1 MRNHYTE
8 INCAFTVLYIIC
20 SSSLIT
26 ILAARTRLYP
36 LSIYFYDNLCLLFS
50 VWTPFKSWISK
61 NGRKRICLFVM
72 RSLFADFHIPNFN
85 NSLDKELTFY
95 PVFISLRSI
104 FPKSFFTLHLRH
116 RGCTYTVQISRF
128 WTTINNLAA
137 RIKLR
142 MKIS

>member
-8 INCAFTVLYIIC
+8 INCAFTVLYTIC
-20 SSSLIT
+20 SSLIT
-26 ILAARTRLYP
+26 VLATRARLYP
-36 LSIYFYDNLCLLFS
+36 HSIYFNDNLCLLFS

-61 NGRKRICLFVM
+61 NDRKRICLFVM
-72 RSLFADFHIPNFN
+72 RSLFADFYISNFN
-85 NSLDKELTFY
+85 NSLDKELKFY
-95 PVFISLRSI
+95 PVFTPLRSI

-116 RGCTYTVQISRF
+116 RGSTYTVQISRF
-128 WTTINNLAA
+128 WTKINNLEA